1 MKNRVTSIILSVV
14 FMCLWPQLGHPCS
27 TFLID
32 DDSGPVYGKNY
43 DWMVDDGLVVVNKRN
58 VSKKAATMAD
68 DNPASWMSKYGS
80 ITFNQYG
87 REMPSGGMN
96 EAGLVIE
103 LMWLE
108 ETGYPDPDS
117 RSAVTNL
124 QWIQYQLDRFSTVEE
139 VIATD
144 SSLRIVQEG
153 EAKIHYLV
161 ADKTGDCAS
170 MEFVDGKLVCHTRDT
185 MPVKTLTNDTYATS
199 VEFLKKHEG
208 FGGELPPPDGK
219 ASLAR
224 FVRAA
229 TMVKE
234 YDPKKAESPVD
245 YAFDILTNV
254 AQGDYTKWSIVYDI
268 AGSRIYF
275 RTCATKRIRYVDLNA
290 FDFSCTSPVKAIDIN
305 ADLSGNI
312 AGHFVDYTRELNR
325 DLIGR
330 SFSKVEFLKAIPKTI
345 LDTLAQYPETTVCM
359 E

>member
-1 MKNRVTSIILSVV
+1 MKNRVTSILLLVV
-14 FMCLWPQLGHPCS
+14 CIGFWPNLCHPCS
-27 TFLID
+27 TFLLD
-32 DDSGPVYGKNY
+32 PDNRPVFGKNY
-43 DWMVDDGLVVVNKRN
+43 DWMADDGFVVVNKRH
-58 VSKKAATMAD
+58 VSKTAATMAS
-68 DNPASWMSKYGS
+68 DNPASWTSKYGS

-103 LMWLE
+103 LMWLD
-108 ETGYPDPDS
+108 ETEYPAPDS
-117 RSAVTNL
+117 RSTLTNL

-153 EAKIHYLV
+153 GAKVHYLV
-161 ADKTGDCAS
+161 ADKTGDCVS
-170 MEFVDGKLVCHTRDT
+170 IEFINGKLVCHTRDT
-185 MPVKTLTNDTYATS
+185 MPVKILTNNTYATS
-199 VEFLKKHEG
+199 VEFLKEHEG
-208 FGGELPPPDGK
+208 FGGELPPPDGR

-229 TMVKE
+229 NMVKE
-234 YDPKKAESPVD
+234 NAPNKSESPVD
-245 YAFDILTNV
+245 YAFDILNNV
-254 AQGDYTKWSIVYDI
+254 AQGDYTKWTIVYDI
-268 AGSRIYF
+268 AGSRIHF
-275 RTCATKRIRYVDLNA
+275 RTFAGPRIRFVDLSA
-290 FDFSCTSPVKAIDIN
+290 FDFSCSSPVKVIDIN

-330 SFSKVEFLKAIPKTI
+330 SFSKVEFLKAIPKTV